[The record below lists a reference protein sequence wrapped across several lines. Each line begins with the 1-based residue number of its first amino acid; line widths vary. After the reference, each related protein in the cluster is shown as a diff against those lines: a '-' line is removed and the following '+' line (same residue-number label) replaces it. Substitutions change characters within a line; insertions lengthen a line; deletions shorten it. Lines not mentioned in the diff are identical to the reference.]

1 MKSRVQHA
9 YIPDMGSFD
18 PYVRSLCHMA
28 RALEN
33 NGLNYGKS
41 KPVVIIG
48 TSKRVVEAYVKQL
61 LNTNNLPN
69 TLICFGVD
77 EPPVSHRDYTY
88 AGAHV
93 VLMHDLTYVCSDTM
107 NKVATR
113 VLEIIDSLKQKEGDT
128 DLKNSE
134 LSLVYSNPHL
144 WSAILDYGAA
154 SFMNMAGRNIEYRS
168 GLVSSIGLDALM
180 KCESNQEYHELRA
193 ETITIGLEFFC
204 VRTDYLL
211 SKVHN
216 LLWSLACDDCK
227 FKKNHRII
235 FHEDFRRLFFEEY
248 ILRDFKGF

>member
-9 YIPDMGSFD
+9 YIPDMESFE

-33 NGLNYGKS
+33 SGLNYGKL
-41 KPVVIIG
+41 KRVVIIG

-61 LNTNNLPN
+61 LNTNNLPH

-77 EPPVSHRDYTY
+77 EPPISHRDYTY

-93 VLMHDLTYVCSDTM
+93 VLMHDLTYVDNGTM

-154 SFMNMAGRNIEYRS
+154 SFMNIGGSNIEYRS